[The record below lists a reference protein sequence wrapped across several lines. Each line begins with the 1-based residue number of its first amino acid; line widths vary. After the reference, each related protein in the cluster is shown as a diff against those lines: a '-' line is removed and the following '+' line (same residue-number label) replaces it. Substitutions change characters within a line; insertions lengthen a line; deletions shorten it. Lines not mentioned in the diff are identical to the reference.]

1 MHSLTDLR
9 LSSCTSIGLPH
20 GSPSTSPYFSHAPH
34 THDKY
39 SISFRLVPR
48 KPISGSALVFGNDFD
63 HPVRDRLPPGF
74 GTAFNIF
81 KWMIDP
87 GVDGDVH
94 ADKPHLYGNALSSLN
109 LLRVGEKVDDSA
121 KHEDNAGQE
130 IGIVEGGEGDG
141 EKFRKDR
148 NVPGDAAARKKW
160 YLGDGRTKEW
170 EWEAG
175 RVYWGDFF
183 NPYLDFNGKFARS
196 LKPSRGS

>member
-1 MHSLTDLR
+1 
-9 LSSCTSIGLPH
+9 
-20 GSPSTSPYFSHAPH
+20 
-34 THDKY
+34 
-39 SISFRLVPR
+39 
-48 KPISGSALVFGNDFD
+48 
-63 HPVRDRLPPGF
+63 
-74 GTAFNIF
+74 
-81 KWMIDP
+81 MIDP

-109 LLRVGEKVDDSA
+109 VLRVGEKVDDSA

-130 IGIVEGGEGDG
+130 KGIVEGGEGDG

-196 LKPSRGS
+196 LKPSRKLMKT